1 MKKAIRLSLIT
12 VLYLLSSC
20 HPNKIYHNY
29 LVEIDSLTYHYPD
42 SAIICLGK
50 LSDSINLAPL
60 EMQMYH
66 QLLTVKAKDKA
77 YITHESDSLILK
89 IISYFEKQKN
99 THLLPEAYY
108 YAGRVYSDLYDA
120 PKALE
125 YYQKAAELL
134 NESTNY
140 KLLKVI
146 YSQMGDLL
154 LYQDVYDE
162 AMNAYKKALHY
173 NTLIKDKKGIIVDL
187 CSIGET
193 FTGYRNADSALHYY
207 KEAQQEVLRTNDK
220 GLTDWV
226 QLELANL
233 YKQLGEYDS
242 IKSILT
248 SYSLAKDAN
257 YYSIIAEMHF
267 ASGQLDSATYYYNKV
282 LETDNIYT
290 NQKTHL
296 QLAEI
301 AMKKGNAKGVME
313 HIRQYK
319 EWTAE
324 IAKVTNSETIHKMH
338 SFYNYQ
344 LREKE
349 NNRLRLKNARQE
361 KLNTISVFTIL
372 LLASF
377 IFIYIQYSKRKRA
390 LLNIRLEKLERLKEE
405 QYQKSAQF
413 IEDNKQKIE
422 ELEQQLRQ
430 SVQESDDMK
439 ALLRAQKEQIQQM
452 NCKVEADKEEHL
464 LAETVFRQSEI
475 YNKFHHAANDESI
488 KLSAQDWETL
498 RIQTDNCYQN
508 FTTKL
513 RSLYPI
519 SDMEMRIC
527 LLLKIDISITGISLL
542 CGRTKSAIVS
552 ARKRLYEK
560 VYMQKGKPEE
570 WDEFIRVL

>member
-20 HPNKIYHNY
+20 HPNKIYHNC
-29 LVEIDSLTYHYPD
+29 LVKIDSLTYHYPD
-42 SAIICLGK
+42 SAIICLDK
-50 LSDSINLAPL
+50 LSDSIKLAPL

-77 YITHESDSLILK
+77 YITHESDSLILQ

-125 YYQKAAELL
+125 YFQKAAEILK
-134 NESTNY
+134 ESPNF

-146 YSQMGDLL
+146 YSQMGHLL
-154 LYQDVYDE
+154 LYQNVYNE
-162 AMNAYKKALHY
+162 AMEAFKKAYQY
-173 NTLIKDKKGIIVDL
+173 NILAGDIKGGVVD
-187 CSIGET
+187 CCWIGET
-193 FTGYRNADSALHYY
+193 FTGYGNADSAMFYLHKAYQD
-207 KEAQQEVLRTNDK
+207 ALSINDNDLK
-220 GLTDWV
+220 NQTKLY
-226 QLELANL
+226 LADL
-233 YKQLGEYDS
+233 YRQLGKHDS
-242 IKSILT
+242 IRTIFSDYNGSRKAVYHEIWGDMYRES
-248 SYSLAKDAN
+248 
-257 YYSIIAEMHF
+257 E
-267 ASGQLDSATYYYNKV
+267 QLDSASYCYHKM
-282 LETDNIYT
+282 LEDDYMHT
-290 NQKTHL
+290 NQEAHFK
-296 QLAEI
+296 LAEI
-301 AMKKGNAKGVME
+301 AMKKGDAKEVME

-361 KLNTISVFTIL
+361 KLNTISIFTIL

-390 LLNIRLEKLERLKEE
+390 LLNIRLEKLESLKEE

-452 NCKVEADKEEHL
+452 NCKVEADKEERQ

-475 YNKFHHAANDESI
+475 YNKFHHAANDENV
-488 KLSAQDWETL
+488 KLTSQDWETL
-498 RIQTDNCYQN
+498 RTQTDNCYQN
-508 FTTKL
+508 FTSKL

-527 LLLKIDISITGISLL
+527 LLLKIGISITGISLL

-570 WDEFIRVL
+570 WDEFIRLL